1 MLFIPN
7 GVYLVTNTIVVRTG
21 TGPWVYGESRDG
33 AIIRLADGITNYVTN
48 CTSVLRSH
56 PSDTTPESSDYFMR
70 NFHNFTVDVGQN
82 PGVDG
87 IRWFGN
93 NTSIL
98 KDIRVLGNGVGDI
111 GINSGFIGLSGP
123 NIIQDTVIE
132 GFNTGISSMWL
143 WGETISRVTIRT
155 CRIVGIYV
163 QANSAAIED
172 LTVEGTPVALNVDS

>member
-1 MLFIPN
+1 
-7 GVYLVTNTIVVRTG
+7 
-21 TGPWVYGESRDG
+21 
-33 AIIRLADGITNYVTN
+33 
-48 CTSVLRSH
+48 
-56 PSDTTPESSDYFMR
+56 MR

-98 KDIRVLGNGVGDI
+98 KDIRVLGNGVGNI

-123 NIIQDTVIE
+123 DIIQDTVIE

-155 CRIVGIYV
+155 CRTVGIYV

-172 LTVEGTPVALNVDS
+172 LTVEGGPVALNVDSYGPVWGLERGGDFGGGDIYWGQSDPGGHHQHRDSVRPGM